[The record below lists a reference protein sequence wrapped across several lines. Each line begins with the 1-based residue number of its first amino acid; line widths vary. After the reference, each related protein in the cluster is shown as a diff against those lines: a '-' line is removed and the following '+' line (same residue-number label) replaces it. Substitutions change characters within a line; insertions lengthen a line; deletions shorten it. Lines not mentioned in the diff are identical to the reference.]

1 MVFVVNNYKSKNS
14 YIIWILLLFCV
25 RRLKSTLSFCL
36 LNYFHNRTWYF
47 AKIVVCKQVVYS
59 LQYKRSSKQ
68 LNATSWTLLVL
79 KLYGL
84 GYICLV
90 LLRPSNFHRHRGGW
104 LPPNQ
109 HRHRGVLQRSFWVLF
124 HENSPW
130 VFYRAA
136 CSDSHLNAERHIQT
150 PPALPLH
157 VRFPTRAIRSERR
170 SSCAAWTLL
179 VAHAQPVSYTHL
191 TLPTILRV

>member
-109 HRHRGVLQRSFWVLF
+109 HRHRGVCFT
-124 HENSPW
+124 
-130 VFYRAA
+130 VFLGGLSGCCFMKTAPEYSTEQRAA
-136 CSDSHLNAERHIQT
+136 I
-150 PPALPLH
+150 
-157 VRFPTRAIRSERR
+157 VI
-170 SSCAAWTLL
+170 
-179 VAHAQPVSYTHL
+179 
-191 TLPTILRV
+191 